1 MNNIVVSKRQSLKLK
16 DGELIR
22 QKETC
27 KWCGKEFITFEKIP
41 GKPIRGRYYC
51 CIEHSCMVLA
61 AEKEVENKVEKK
73 AEKKEIQKMKITQKE
88 CPVCGMKFTA
98 ISEKAD
104 FCDRCK
110 YIGWEKRNRLMKER
124 ERQKKC

>member
-16 DGELIR
+16 DGELIK

-27 KWCGKEFITFEKIP
+27 KWCGKEFITFERIP
-41 GKPIRGRYYC
+41 GGSIRGRYYC
-51 CIEHSCMVLA
+51 CIEHSCMALA
-61 AEKEVENKVEKK
+61 KEKEAENKVVKK
-73 AEKKEIQKMKITQKE
+73 KIQTVKPDITQKE

>member
-1 MNNIVVSKRQSLKLK
+1 MNNIAVRGRQSLRLQ
-16 DGELIR
+16 DGELIK
-22 QKETC
+22 QKEIC
-27 KWCGKEFITFEKIP
+27 KWCGREFITFERIP
-41 GKPIRGRYYC
+41 GGSIRGRHYC
-51 CIEHSCMVLA
+51 CIEHSCMALA
-61 AEKEVENKVEKK
+61 KEKEAENKVVKK
-73 AEKKEIQKMKITQKE
+73 KIQPIKPEITQKE

-98 ISEKAD
+98 ISEKVD